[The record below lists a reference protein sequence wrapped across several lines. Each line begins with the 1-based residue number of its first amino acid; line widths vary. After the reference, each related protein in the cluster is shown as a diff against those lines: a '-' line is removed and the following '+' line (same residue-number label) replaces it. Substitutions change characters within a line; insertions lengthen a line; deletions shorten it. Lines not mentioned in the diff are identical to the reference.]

1 MPSMVDMDPVGG
13 IVNICEFLIPYFF
26 TNSFTSSSILFIKK
40 GDLSKASLLYFS
52 KAPLSFAIKAD
63 FFTALFNI
71 CFEILSHNSIDSDD
85 PSKQLPPAGRGSSAH
100 GFTPSCLKSLSSL
113 SK

>member
-1 MPSMVDMDPVGG
+1 MASLVKGST
-13 IVNICEFLIPYFF
+13 
-26 TNSFTSSSILFIKK
+26 TNSDKLM
-40 GDLSKASLLYFS
+40 
-52 KAPLSFAIKAD
+52 
-63 FFTALFNI
+63 
-71 CFEILSHNSIDSDD
+71 D